1 VARIRDPIHG
11 SILVDERERAVI
23 DSPALQRLRHVRQL
37 GFADL
42 AFPGATHSR
51 HAHALGAAHVVGR
64 VFDAVAARCPLGD
77 ERERGRLRAAVRLAA
92 LLHDA
97 GHAPFSHSS
106 EAIMPPRT
114 ALGLP
119 GWAAAGPSDG
129 RATHEDFT
137 LHLILASDLADLLR
151 REYGGLDLPPEAIAS
166 IVAGREAPG
175 GPWFRAGGVDC
186 GPLLRQ
192 VVSSELDADRMDY
205 LQRDSFYTGANYGK
219 FDVDWLIG
227 GLGAHV
233 HDGVAE
239 LSLSSRAIFAFEDF
253 LLSRYHMFLSV
264 YFHHTPTCFDHLLK
278 LYYRESP
285 GEFEIPAA
293 AAAFV
298 SCDDVTL
305 LSALRASGSPWARR
319 ITRREPYRLLVESSA
334 YDTGWDLPELT
345 DRLAGAG
352 MACFTTESRSIVS
365 KYFGAGGGE
374 APIWVEVRDQGL
386 HVKLAEYTPLFQR
399 YEEAARIERLYVEP
413 ERFDEARRLA
423 ALPA

>member
-1 VARIRDPIHG
+1 
-11 SILVDERERAVI
+11 
-23 DSPALQRLRHVRQL
+23 
-37 GFADL
+37 
-42 AFPGATHSR
+42 
-51 HAHALGAAHVVGR
+51 
-64 VFDAVAARCPLGD
+64 
-77 ERERGRLRAAVRLAA
+77 
-92 LLHDA
+92 
-97 GHAPFSHSS
+97 
-106 EAIMPPRT
+106 
-114 ALGLP
+114 
-119 GWAAAGPSDG
+119 
-129 RATHEDFT
+129 
-137 LHLILASDLADLLR
+137 
-151 REYGGLDLPPEAIAS
+151 
-166 IVAGREAPG
+166 
-175 GPWFRAGGVDC
+175 
-186 GPLLRQ
+186 
-192 VVSSELDADRMDY
+192 MDY